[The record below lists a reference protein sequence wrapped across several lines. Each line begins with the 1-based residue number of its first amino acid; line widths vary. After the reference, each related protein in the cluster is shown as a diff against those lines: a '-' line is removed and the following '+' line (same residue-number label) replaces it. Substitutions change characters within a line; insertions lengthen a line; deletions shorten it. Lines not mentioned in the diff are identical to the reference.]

1 MSLEGRPYKVDIRYA
16 KEVIKKDEKIN
27 YGTEKVIQILETTI
41 SGDILFFLP
50 GEYEIHQACK
60 IIGGRLN
67 NKINVLPL
75 FSKLSSSDQKK
86 VFEIRNT
93 RKVIVATNIAESSH
107 AVLANVPVVHT
118 GRSGLESR

>member
-50 GEYEIHQACK
+50 GEYEIH
-60 IIGGRLN
+60 
-67 NKINVLPL
+67 
-75 FSKLSSSDQKK
+75 KLAK
-86 VFEIRNT
+86 
-93 RKVIVATNIAESSH
+93 
-107 AVLANVPVVHT
+107 
-118 GRSGLESR
+118 